1 MAILQPS
8 TPEGRDRV
16 ARLLAPTIAG
26 IKADGVA
33 AKDLYVVLASAV
45 AAMADEIR
53 RLEGPDAVDDLDRTA
68 RASRGASAR
77 SAGRR
82 SRT

>member
-1 MAILQPS
+1 MTVLQPS

-33 AKDLYVVLASAV
+33 AKDLYVVLAASV
-45 AAMADEIR
+45 YVLADEIR
-53 RLEGPDAVDDLDRTA
+53 RLEGPDATDALDWFAIAHA
-68 RASRGASAR
+68 RATRSGA
-77 SAGRR
+77 
-82 SRT
+82 

>member
-1 MAILQPS
+1 MDVLQPS

-33 AKDLYVVLASAV
+33 AKDLYVVLASTV
-45 AAMADEIR
+45 QVLADEIR
-53 RLEGPDAVDDLDRTA
+53 RLEGLDAVDDLDRTA
-68 RASRGASAR
+68 RAHARVAR
-77 SAGRR
+77 SGA
-82 SRT
+82 

>member
-1 MAILQPS
+1 MDLLLPT

-33 AKDLYVVLASAV
+33 AKDLYVVLASTV
-45 AAMADEIR
+45 AAMAEEIR
-53 RLEGPDAVDDLDRTA
+53 RLEGPDATDDLDWFAIAHART
-68 RASRGASAR
+68 SRSGA
-77 SAGRR
+77 
-82 SRT
+82 

>member
-68 RASRGASAR
+68 RAHVRATR
-77 SAGRR
+77 SEA
-82 SRT
+82 